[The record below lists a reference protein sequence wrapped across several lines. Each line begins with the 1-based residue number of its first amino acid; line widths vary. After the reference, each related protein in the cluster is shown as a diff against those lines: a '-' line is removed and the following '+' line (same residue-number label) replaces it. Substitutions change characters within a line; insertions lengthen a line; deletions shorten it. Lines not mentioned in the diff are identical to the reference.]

1 MTNRD
6 IQAHILALRGAIQ
19 AREGSPIGPAAV
31 IYDSAFTLLEGFLC
45 NVARIAEATE
55 RTGTLTNDRQTRDK
69 YMGRW

>member
-1 MTNRD
+1 MTERD
-6 IQAHILALRGAIQ
+6 IKGHILALRGAI
-19 AREGSPIGPAAV
+19 EPPIGPAAV

-55 RTGTLTNDRQTRDK
+55 RTGTLTNDRQTRDR